1 MFDVNS
7 MYTLYRDFLRFSR
20 HSDACN
26 LLKFYTKMYML
37 YNIIIA
43 PKVLTIV
50 LFYLYEYSKGTQVA
64 LVIMVNYF

>member
-7 MYTLYRDFLRFSR
+7 MYTLYRDFLHFSR

-50 LFYLYEYSKGTQVA
+50 SIIL
-64 LVIMVNYF
+64 LVRVLEGHASSTCYNG